1 MNLER
6 CIRMLVAQTLP
17 SGRFEIV
24 VADNNSSCGLK
35 EVEAV
40 CGTLVRVVPAR
51 IQGAGPARNAAVAAS
66 RGVILAFTDSDCR
79 PSPDWLEN
87 GVAALAR
94 ADMVGGR
101 VDVDVLD
108 PRNPTA
114 IEAFEMVFAF
124 DLKRYVEK
132 KHFSAT
138 CNMFVTRAVF
148 DRVGGFRS
156 GVVEDMDWGHRAFAL
171 GYRWAYAPQACVSH
185 PARHDWPDLLR
196 ESRRLTDEFYTTQM
210 EKSCGRFRWI
220 LRNWLVLVSPFI
232 HAIKVLRSD
241 KLDRPDLRMSA
252 LGILF
257 RIRFW
262 RFVQGHRVLFRG
274 PAVRSAG
281 KGSPGV

>member
-1 MNLER
+1 
-6 CIRMLVAQTLP
+6 MLAAQTLP

-40 CGTLVRVVPAR
+40 CGTLARVVPAP

-79 PSPDWLEN
+79 PSPDWLES

-101 VDVDVLD
+101 VVVDVLD

-114 IEAFEMVFAF
+114 VEAYEMVFAF
-124 DLKRYVEK
+124 DLKRYVER

-138 CNMFVTRAVF
+138 ANMFVTRAVF
-148 DRVGGFRS
+148 DRVGGFRL

-171 GYRWAYAPQACVSH
+171 GYRWAYAPEARVSH
-185 PARHDWPDLLR
+185 PARHDWPDLLKK
-196 ESRRLTDEFYTTQM
+196 SRRLTDEFYTTEM

-220 LRNWLVLVSPFI
+220 LRNWIVLVSPFI
-232 HAIKVLRSD
+232 HAVKVFRSD
-241 KLDRPDLRMSA
+241 KLDRPDLRVRA

-274 PAVRSAG
+274 RAVRNAG
-281 KGSPGV
+281 NGSLGV